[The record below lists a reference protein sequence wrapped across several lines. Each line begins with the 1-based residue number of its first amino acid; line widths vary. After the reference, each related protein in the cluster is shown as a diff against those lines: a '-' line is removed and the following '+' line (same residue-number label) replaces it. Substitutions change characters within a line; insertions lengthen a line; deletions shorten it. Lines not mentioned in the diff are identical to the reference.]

1 MKQIVELNQM
11 APDFALMGSD
21 RKEHVLSDY
30 RGQKV
35 ILYFYPKDN
44 TPGCTIEAEGFRD
57 HLDELSQFNAVVIG
71 ISRDNLNSHD
81 KFIDKCGLPYL
92 LLSDVES
99 IVCEEYGVLKEKNTF
114 GTKSIGIARSTF
126 IIDEEGKIIYE
137 NRNVKPENH
146 AEEIVEFLKNH
157 SAGSRQS

>member
-21 RKEHVLSDY
+21 RKEHILSDY

-57 HLDELSQFNAVVIG
+57 KLDELNQLNAMVIG
-71 ISRDNLNSHD
+71 ISRDSLTSHD

-92 LLSDVES
+92 LLSDYES
-99 IVCEEYGVLKEKNTF
+99 IVCEEYGVLKEKNMF

-126 IIDEEGKIIYE
+126 IIDEEGRIIYE
-137 NRNVKPENH
+137 NRNVKPEDH
-146 AEEIVEFLKNH
+146 AEEIVEFLKTH
-157 SAGSRQS
+157 AK